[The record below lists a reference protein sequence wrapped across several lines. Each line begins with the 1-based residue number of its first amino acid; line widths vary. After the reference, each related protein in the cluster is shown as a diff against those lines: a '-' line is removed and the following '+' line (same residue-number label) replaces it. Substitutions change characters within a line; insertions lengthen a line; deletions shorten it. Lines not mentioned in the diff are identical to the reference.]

1 MTQRETDDNYQP
13 FSQSQYEAPD
23 GSYYESEDKY
33 DTPLCIECDDAGCYR
48 CEPPESEPDTGS
60 DDDGGCAE
68 WHYNDGEQ
76 HPVTPDEAYR
86 PGVNW
91 STRLPHE
98 TEDQHVSRIEKDFGA
113 EDCPKCDGSGE
124 YGTGTQASYCYACKG
139 KGWQDAADERRNAT
153 YYRHHPS
160 KR

>member
-13 FSQSQYEAPD
+13 FSQSQYEEPWYA
-23 GSYYESEDKY
+23 
-33 DTPLCIECDDAGCYR
+33 CNNCDDNGCYK
-48 CEPPESEPDTGS
+48 CEPESDCPERDGGHEPEPDTGS

-76 HPVTPDEAYR
+76 HDDPPEAR
-86 PGVNW
+86 
-91 STRLPHE
+91 E
-98 TEDQHVSRIEKDFGA
+98 
-113 EDCPKCDGSGE
+113 CPKCDGSGE